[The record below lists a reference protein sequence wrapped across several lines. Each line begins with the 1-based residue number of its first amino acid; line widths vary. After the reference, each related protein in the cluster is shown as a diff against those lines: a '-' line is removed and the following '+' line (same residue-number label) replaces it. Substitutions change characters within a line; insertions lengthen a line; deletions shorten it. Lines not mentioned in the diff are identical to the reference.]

1 MTVNS
6 RIQGLRDLDVR
17 ERRDK
22 VAREA
27 GLETETLSVFEP
39 TQGLQPEQADLMIEN
54 VVGTLATPVGIATNF
69 TVNGRD
75 YLIPMATEEPSVV
88 AAASNVA
95 RMARRHGGIHASTT
109 APVMIAQIQLV
120 DVPNPEAARFTI
132 LQLKSQIL
140 DAANN
145 VDPVLV
151 DLGGGAQDVEVRV
164 ISTIAGTQV
173 IVHLLVDVRDAMGAN
188 AVNSMAEA
196 LAPKLAAMS
205 GGRAVL
211 RILSNK
217 ADRRLVRVHGIF
229 DGEMLG
235 GGSVLDDIVLAS
247 AFAAADPYRAATH
260 NKGIMNGIS
269 AVVLA
274 TGNDTRAIESGCHA
288 HAARNGRYAGLS
300 TFERTPEGDLIGTM
314 EVPLAV
320 GLVGGATRAHPTAR
334 AAIDLLGVQAA
345 TELGEVIAAV
355 GLVQNLAAC
364 RALAAEG
371 IQRGHMTLHART
383 VAVSVG
389 ATGEEVAV
397 VAEKLVTNGTVRND
411 RAEQI
416 LAELRTAR

>member
-1 MTVNS
+1 MNS
-6 RIQGLRDLDVR
+6 RIQGLKNLGVR
-17 ERRDK
+17 ERRDR
-22 VAREA
+22 VALEA
-27 GLETETLSVFEP
+27 GLEDGALAAFEP
-39 TQGLQPEQADLMIEN
+39 ARGLQPEQADLMIEN
-54 VVGTLATPVGIATNF
+54 VVGTLAVPVGVATNF

-95 RMARRHGGIHASTT
+95 RMARAHGGIHTSTT

-120 DVPNPEAARFTI
+120 DVPNPEAARFAI
-132 LQLKSQIL
+132 LQQKDDVLA
-140 DAANN
+140 AANT

-151 DLGGGAQDVEVRV
+151 DLGGGAEDIEVRV
-164 ISTIAGTQV
+164 IPTSSGTQV

-196 LAPKLAAMS
+196 LAPMLASIA
-205 GGRAVL
+205 GGRSVL

-217 ADRRLVRVHGIF
+217 ADQRLVRARGVF

-235 GGSVLDDIVLAS
+235 GSVVIDDIVLAS
-247 AFAAADPYRAATH
+247 AFAAADSYRAATH
-260 NKGIMNGIS
+260 NKGIMNGIT

-274 TGNDTRAIESGCHA
+274 TGNDTRAIEAGCHA
-288 HAARNGRYAGLS
+288 YAARKGKYAGLS
-300 TFERTPEGDLIGTM
+300 TFERTENGDLVGTI

-320 GLVGGATRAHPTAR
+320 GLVGGATRAHPAAQ
-334 AAIDLLGVQAA
+334 AAIELLNVETAA
-345 TELGEVIAAV
+345 ELGSVIAAV

-383 VAVSVG
+383 VAVSAG
-389 ATGEEVAV
+389 ATGGEVAE
-397 VAEKLVTNGTVRND
+397 VAGKLVADGTIRSD
-411 RAEQI
+411 KAEQI
-416 LAELRTAR
+416 LAELRGAK

>member
-6 RIQGLRDLDVR
+6 RIQGLKNLGVR
-17 ERRDK
+17 ERRDR

-27 GLETETLSVFEP
+27 GLEDEGLAAFEP
-39 TQGLQPEQADLMIEN
+39 ARGLQSEQADLMIEN
-54 VVGTLATPVGIATNF
+54 VVGTLAVPVGVATNF

-75 YLIPMATEEPSVV
+75 HLIPMATEEPSVV

-95 RMARRHGGIHASTT
+95 RMARAHGGIHTSTT

-120 DVPNPEAARFTI
+120 DVPNPEAARFAI
-132 LQLKSQIL
+132 LQQKDDIL
-140 DAANN
+140 AAANTI
-145 VDPVLV
+145 DPVLV
-151 DLGGGAQDVEVRV
+151 DLGGGAEDIEVRV
-164 ISTIAGTQV
+164 IPTSSGTQV

-196 LAPKLAAMS
+196 IAPTLASIA
-205 GGRAVL
+205 GGRSVL
-211 RILSNK
+211 RILTNK
-217 ADRRLVRVHGIF
+217 ADQRLVRARGVF

-235 GGSVLDDIVLAS
+235 GGVVVDDIVLAS
-247 AFAAADPYRAATH
+247 AFAAADSYRAATH
-260 NKGIMNGIS
+260 NKGIMNGIT

-274 TGNDTRAIESGCHA
+274 TGNDTRAIEAGCHA
-288 HAARNGRYAGLS
+288 YAARKGKYAGLS
-300 TFERTPEGDLIGTM
+300 TFERTENGDVVGTI

-320 GLVGGATRAHPTAR
+320 GLVGGATRAHPAAQ
-334 AAIDLLGVQAA
+334 AAIELLNVETA
-345 TELGEVIAAV
+345 TELGSVIAAV

-383 VAVSVG
+383 VAVSAG
-389 ATGEEVAV
+389 ATGGEVTEVAG
-397 VAEKLVTNGTVRND
+397 KLVADGTIRSD

-416 LAELRTAR
+416 LSELRVTK